1 MFFIFAIYFFYI
13 GVAMDLRNLATFIQV
28 AESKSFSRAA
38 DMLGYSQPTVSFQI
52 KQLEGELNSKLFD
65 RIGHTVSLTDEGK
78 RLLGYAQRICR
89 LADEMA
95 SGEDNS
101 DNLSGLIHI
110 AMASSLCNPLVLE
123 RFTAFH
129 KLHPNISVKVTMA
142 GTDEMFRLLDH
153 NEVDIVCTLDSHI
166 YDSSYVISKEEQSGV
181 HFVCATDDPLTNRKD
196 LSISDLV
203 NEPFLLTEKGMS
215 YRRLMDEAFSRI
227 SVEIKPI
234 LELGDADI
242 ICKLVAEGTG
252 ISFLPDYVT
261 EKAVKL
267 GKIRRLDVSDCNI
280 ELWKQQ
286 IYHRNKWV
294 SPAMKAVIDYLSEIT
309 L

>member
-1 MFFIFAIYFFYI
+1 
-13 GVAMDLRNLATFIQV
+13 MDLKNLNTFIQV

-38 DMLGYSQPTVSFQI
+38 DKLGYSQPTISFQI
-52 KQLEGELNSKLFD
+52 KQLENELDVQLFD
-65 RIGHTVSLTDEGK
+65 RIGHTISLTEAGK
-78 RLLGYAQRICR
+78 RLLGYAQKICR
-89 LADEMA
+89 LADELINGEA
-95 SGEDNS
+95 DSGE
-101 DNLSGLIHI
+101 LSGQIHV
-110 AMASSLCNPLVLE
+110 AMASSLCAPLVLKKFAE
-123 RFTAFH
+123 FH
-129 KLHPNISVKVTMA
+129 RLHPNIAVKITTA

-166 YDSSYVISKEEQSGV
+166 FDSSYIISKEEQVGI
-181 HFVCATDDPLTNRKD
+181 HFVCAAENPLASREKLL
-196 LSISDLV
+196 LSDIV

-215 YRRLMDEAFSRI
+215 YRRLMDEAFSKI
-227 SVEIKPI
+227 STEIIPI

-242 ICKLVAEGTG
+242 ICDLVAEGVG

-261 EKAVKL
+261 EKAVKA
-267 GKIRRLDVSDCNI
+267 GKIKRLAVCDCDI

-294 SPAMKAVIDYLSEIT
+294 SAPMRAVIEYLSEII